1 MTGSLQVKKGFYYAV
16 LNLRDSNGKTKQKW
30 ISSGLPERNN
40 KRKAEQFLKET
51 IREYEEKKITVYKT
65 IPFADFMTEWLEIIR
80 PQVKDNTYY
89 SYALVVKN
97 SVVPYFKD
105 NAVTLQ
111 DLEAI
116 HIQKYYNKKLKEGVS
131 GNTIKHHHAN
141 IRKALEYAV
150 KQNWIPYNP
159 ASRVE
164 LPRIKQFQVNFYDDS
179 QIKQLIESAKN
190 SVIEVPVLLTA
201 IYGLR
206 RSEVL
211 GLKWDAIDFKKQR
224 ITVKRTLVVGNEE
237 LLLEDST
244 KNSSSRRS
252 LTLIPKAAEV
262 LLLEHKKQQEL
273 KELFGN
279 EYHDEGF
286 VCTMPDGRPIRPDY
300 ISRHFKNLLIE
311 KSLPVI
317 RFHDLRHSSA
327 SLLIANG
334 FSLKEVGEWLGH
346 SCITTTNRYAHLL
359 SQATVDMANS
369 VENALFPET
378 LNALEQPLEQS
389 GINESETK

>member
-16 LNLRDSNGKTKQKW
+16 LNLKDANGKTKQKW

-179 QIKQLIESAKN
+179 QIKQLIESAKG
-190 SVIEVPVLLTA
+190 SFIEVPVLLTA

-273 KELFGN
+273 KKLFGN

-359 SQATVDMANS
+359 SQATANMANS